1 MPSRLIIGT
10 GYLGKRLARAWLSR
24 GDTVFAVTRSPEHAA
39 VLASEGFSSLVADVT
54 QPETLSRLPS
64 VDTLVYCV
72 AYDRK
77 SHDSPFNV
85 YVAGLRNVLQT
96 AAGESVCIVLISS
109 TGVYGD
115 QAGVWTSE
123 SSPTRPSRPS
133 AKALLE
139 AENLLRSS
147 SAGPR
152 SIVLR
157 LAGIYG
163 PGRIPLL
170 ENLRREL
177 PLPGGADSVINLI
190 HVDDAVT
197 AVLLADEK
205 AARPNLFN
213 VSDGHPVAR
222 AAFYSE
228 LARLLSLRGP
238 HFECPTQRGG
248 SNGSENRPGDV
259 VTRGTGHK
267 RVSNDKIC
275 RELGFSCRY
284 PTYREG
290 LLSIVQHDF
299 RGDASGDRV

>member
-10 GYLGKRLARAWLSR
+10 GYLGKRLARAWLSQ
-24 GDTVFAVTRSPEHAA
+24 GDTVFAVTRSPERAS
-39 VLASEGFSSLVADVT
+39 VLAAEGFSPLVADVT

-64 VDTLVYCV
+64 VDTLVYCA

-77 SHDSPFNV
+77 SHDSPFSV
-85 YVAGLRNVLQT
+85 YVAGLGNVLQT
-96 AAGESVCIVLISS
+96 AAGKSACIVHISS

-115 QAGVWTSE
+115 QAGDWTYE
-123 SSPTRPSRPS
+123 CSPTRPLRPS

-139 AENLLRSS
+139 AEDLLRSS

-170 ENLRREL
+170 ENLRRAT
-177 PLPGGADSVINLI
+177 PLPGAADAVINLI

-197 AVLLADEK
+197 AVLLANDK

-213 VSDGHPVAR
+213 VSDGHPVTR

-228 LARLLSLRGP
+228 LARILSLRGP
-238 HFECPTQRGG
+238 QAEHPIQNVGSGVPESGPGVAANRGM
-248 SNGSENRPGDV
+248 
-259 VTRGTGHK
+259 GHK

-290 LLSIVQHDF
+290 LLSIVQHEF
-299 RGDASGDRV
+299 GGDGTGDRV